1 MKKVILSMLAV
12 VSFVFFTSGV
22 RADGQQKV
30 TTNPGP
36 VQTIKKPVLQLLLSI
51 KQIDPFYDDCQLIFY
66 IKGNYFG
73 NNQGSRTVHM
83 KSHTKSYSPQI
94 LKWTPNQIDCLL
106 KGDFEL
112 GRTYKVFIRD
122 NVSQKTVSNEFP
134 WVVKTQLKLTHQGY
148 KPGQTIAVAG
158 CLLGSSQGARKLII
172 GQAPV
177 PVTQWTCEDL
187 IFKVPNLPPGTYPLY
202 LTEGR
207 LLLSNKIKIKII

>member
-1 MKKVILSMLAV
+1 MKKIIVSVLIAV
-12 VSFVFFTSGV
+12 GFVFFIAGEG
-22 RADGQQKV
+22 AKGQQTATQKI
-30 TTNPGP
+30 GP
-36 VQTIKKPVLQLLLSI
+36 AQIVKKPVLQLLLSI

-73 NNQGSRTVHM
+73 NNQGSRVVTM
-83 KSHTKSYSPQI
+83 KSHTKSYTPQI

-122 NVSQKTVSNEFP
+122 NISQKTVSNEFP